1 MGGGRKRVCEI
12 ERDTEKQKGMVREG
26 ERENRE
32 TEKGRHRE
40 TGRQREKQRQRQRRT
55 VRVLKYKHI
64 LKLFRQKTIPTYY
77 HS

>member
-1 MGGGRKRVCEI
+1 MMQCMECGIGGGRKRVCEI

-40 TGRQREKQRQRQRRT
+40 TGRQREKQTEAEKDSACAKIQ
-55 VRVLKYKHI
+55 
-64 LKLFRQKTIPTYY
+64 TY
-77 HS
+77 SQAL